1 MAEQAQD
8 IEKLKKEKEEHERKK
23 KEEEQKAIE
32 EAAKNKV
39 DDSMWGQLD
48 AYRQYSKDMVTKAQ
62 GYEDKEPVEPAPPPK
77 PKKILSFEEQE
88 KENTEKMIRFSE
100 YVAADAEAS

>member
-1 MAEQAQD
+1 
-8 IEKLKKEKEEHERKK
+8 
-23 KEEEQKAIE
+23 
-32 EAAKNKV
+32 
-39 DDSMWGQLD
+39 MWGQLD
-48 AYRQYSKDMVTKAQ
+48 AYREYSKDMVTKAQ

-100 YVAADAEAS
+100 YVAADAEASQPIMKKEKPKEEPLHFKYY